1 MDVPGTTEPSR
12 SFGHRF
18 LLDVLADRGRR
29 IALTKKRYEVYGGSR
44 RGSGS
49 DTALLMRRD
58 ISAEAQKVMANLVL
72 QNDRRLRA
80 LEANATREDELLQG
94 VLLGMVS
101 TPLWRR
107 LLGPGLIVAGII
119 VGTVANICAS

>member
-1 MDVPGTTEPSR
+1 M
-12 SFGHRF
+12 F
-18 LLDVLADRGRR
+18 DVLADRARR
-29 IALTKKRYEVYGGSR
+29 IELTKKWYQVYGGSR

-58 ISAEAQKVMANLVL
+58 ISPEAQKVMANRVL
-72 QNDRRLRA
+72 ENDRRLRA
-80 LEANATREDELLQG
+80 LEPNATREDELLQG
-94 VLLGMVS
+94 IPLGMVS

-107 LLGPGLIVAGII
+107 LLGPGLVVAGII